1 LKKILIIRLSSI
13 GDIVLTTPV
22 VRCIKKR
29 YPDCELHYLTKNSFA
44 SILRQNPNISK
55 VFTINDKIGEVIAG
69 LKAEKYDH
77 IVDLHKNFRSLKV
90 RMILGIPASSF
101 PKLNFKKWLL
111 VHFKMRKMPDI
122 HIVDRYFKA
131 VEVLDV
137 RNDYQ
142 GLDYFIPEKDKIDLS
157 FLPEK
162 HQNGYIGLVIG
173 GKHGTK
179 QLPAQKAIELCKLIN
194 FPVVVLGGK
203 EDAAVAEIIF
213 SEIGEKVFN
222 ACGKFNL
229 NQSAWLVQQAKLIIT
244 NDTGLMHIAAAFKKK
259 IISVWGNTVPE
270 FGMYP
275 YLPKHPQNSAIF
287 QVEGLS
293 CRPCSKLGFEKC
305 PKGHFDCM
313 MKQDIK
319 GIAEKA
325 KEFLG
330 RSKK

>member
-1 LKKILIIRLSSI
+1 MKKILIIRLSSI
-13 GDIVLTTPV
+13 GDIVLTTPI
-22 VRCIKKR
+22 VRCIKTH
-29 YPDCELHYLTKNSFA
+29 YPEAELHYLTRDSFA
-44 SILRQNPNISK
+44 SILRQNPYISK
-55 VFTINDKIGEVIAG
+55 VFTFKDKVDEVIAG
-69 LKAEKYDH
+69 LKAENYDH
-77 IVDLHKNFRSLKV
+77 VVDLHKNFRSLKV
-90 RMILGIPASSF
+90 RMKLGIPASSF

-111 VHFKMRKMPDI
+111 VHFKMRMMPDI

-179 QLPAQKAIELCKLIN
+179 QLPTVKAIDLIKILD
-194 FPVVVLGGK
+194 FPVVILGGK
-203 EDAAVAEIIF
+203 EDEAAAEMIC
-213 SEIGEKVFN
+213 SEVGETVFN

-229 NQSAWLVQQAKLIIT
+229 NQSTWLVQQAKLIIT
-244 NDTGLMHIAAAFKKK
+244 NDTGLMHIAAAFNKK

-270 FGMYP
+270 LGMYP
-275 YLPKHPQNSAIF
+275 YLPQFPQNSAISE
-287 QVEGLS
+287 VTGLK

-319 GIAEKA
+319 GIVEKA
-325 KEFLG
+325 EDFLG
-330 RSKK
+330 IPEK

>member
-1 LKKILIIRLSSI
+1 VKKILLIRLSSI

-55 VFTINDKIGEVIAG
+55 VFTINDKISEVIAG
-69 LKAEKYDH
+69 LKAENYDH
-77 IVDLHKNFRSLKV
+77 VVDLHKNFRSLKV
-90 RMILGIPASSF
+90 RMKLGTPASSF

-111 VHFKMRKMPDI
+111 VQFKIRKMPDI

-131 VEVLDV
+131 VEALGVE
-137 RNDYQ
+137 NDFL
-142 GLDYFIPEKDKIDLS
+142 GLDYFIPEKDKIDLKV
-157 FLPEK
+157 LPEK

-179 QLPAQKAIELCKLIN
+179 QLPAQKVIELIKLLD

-203 EDAAVAEIIF
+203 EDGAVAEIIC
-213 SEIGEKVFN
+213 SEVGEKVFN

-244 NDTGLMHIAAAFKKK
+244 NDTGLMHIAAAFNKK

-270 FGMYP
+270 LGMYP
-275 YLPKHPQNSAIF
+275 YLPQHRQNSAIF
-287 QVEGLS
+287 EVKGLS

-313 MKQDIK
+313 MKQDIAS
-319 GIAEKA
+319 IAEKA
-325 KEFLG
+325 EEFLG
-330 RSKK
+330 IE

>member
-1 LKKILIIRLSSI
+1 LEKILIIRLSSI

-44 SILRQNPNISK
+44 SILRENPYLDK
-55 VFTINDKIGEVIAG
+55 VIAINEKIGEVIAG
-69 LKAEKYDH
+69 LRMEKYDH

-90 RMILGIPASSF
+90 RLNLGVPSSSF
-101 PKLNFKKWLL
+101 PKLNFKKWVL
-111 VHFKMRKMPDI
+111 VQFKINKMPDI

-131 VEVLDV
+131 VDALGVE
-137 RNDYQ
+137 NDFL
-142 GLDYFIPEKDKIDLS
+142 GLDYFIPEKDKVDITV
-157 FLPEK
+157 LPGK

-173 GKHGTK
+173 GKHATK
-179 QLPAQKAIELCKLIN
+179 QMPAEKIITFCKLID
-194 FPVVVLGGK
+194 FPVVILGGP
-203 EDAAVAEIIF
+203 EDKAEAEKICSAV
-213 SEIGEKVFN
+213 GDHVFN

-229 NQSAWLVQQAKLIIT
+229 NQSASLVEQAKLIIT
-244 NDTGLMHIAAAFKKK
+244 NDTGLMHVAAAFEKK

-270 FGMYP
+270 LGMYP
-275 YLPKHPQNSAIF
+275 YLPQHPQNSAIF
-287 QVEGLS
+287 EVKGLS

-325 KEFLG
+325 EEFLG
-330 RSKK
+330 IG